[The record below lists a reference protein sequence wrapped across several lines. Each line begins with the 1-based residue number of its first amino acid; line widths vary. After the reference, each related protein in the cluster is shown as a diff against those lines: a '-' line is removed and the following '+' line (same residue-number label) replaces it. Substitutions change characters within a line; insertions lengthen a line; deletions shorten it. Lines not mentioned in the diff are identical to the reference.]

1 MDGSTVAQSGGRP
14 IGGRLLSTLGL
25 AACCVALLAPSAA
38 AQAPP
43 TLTGETL
50 TGAPGQTT
58 VNCQGNL
65 SAFTI
70 TWSVSGVATVPYPGT
85 FTETGRHTSGPGA
98 DVIEAEFQIESP
110 LGNVVGTKRF
120 FPPGAASSL
129 ACGNP
134 LGTGTF
140 SLMTYEATITT
151 PDGHFADRGRADT
164 FVLTTQPGSGNGTFQ
179 ETFLSDLGEPLP
191 TQPTRPTDKDQCK
204 DGGYAAFGFRNQ
216 GDCVSFVATGG
227 KNEPRKKAR

>member
-1 MDGSTVAQSGGRP
+1 
-14 IGGRLLSTLGL
+14 L

-43 TLTGETL
+43 TLSGETL
-50 TGAPGQTT
+50 TGDPGQTT
-58 VNCQGNL
+58 VSCQGNL

-70 TWSVSGVATVPYPGT
+70 TWSVSGVATGPYPGT
-85 FTETGRHTSGPGA
+85 FPETGRHTSGPA
-98 DVIEAEFQIESP
+98 TDVIEAEFQIDSP

-129 ACGNP
+129 ACGNAA
-134 LGTGTF
+134 GTTGTF

-151 PDGHFADRGRADT
+151 PDGHFADRGFADT

-179 ETFLSDLGEPLP
+179 ETFLSDLSEPIPTEP
-191 TQPTRPTDKDQCK
+191 TQPTDKEQCK
-204 DGGYAAFGFRNQ
+204 DGGFAAFGFRNQ
-216 GDCVSFVATGG
+216 GACVSFVVMGG
-227 KNEPRKKAR
+227 TN